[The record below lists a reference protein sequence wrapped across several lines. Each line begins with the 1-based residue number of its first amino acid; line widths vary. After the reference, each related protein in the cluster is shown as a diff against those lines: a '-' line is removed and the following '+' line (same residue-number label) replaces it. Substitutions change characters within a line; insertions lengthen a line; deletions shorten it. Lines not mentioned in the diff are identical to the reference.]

1 MLIKNLKRTAEDPES
16 DLDQTLKV
24 LIGDFEV
31 EILDLE
37 HIWRKQ
43 SDLLEWRR
51 LTLLELQEHSEQRSF
66 F

>member
-1 MLIKNLKRTAEDPES
+1 MLIKNLKRTAEEPES

-43 SDLLEWRR
+43 SDLLE
-51 LTLLELQEHSEQRSF
+51 
-66 F
+66 